1 MALKNLSASA
11 GDIRAV
17 GSIPGLERSPG
28 VGNGTLLQYSC
39 LENSM
44 GEKPGRLQS
53 RGSQRVG
60 YDWVTEQNGM
70 LFNFF
75 FFTLWLVLLKLIKDI
90 KWEIQ
95 FSSAT
100 QSCPTLQPHELQH
113 ARLPCPSP
121 TPWIYPNSC
130 SLSPWCRG
138 MDNFKYLKNSLLNFL
153 SLLYLSKMISWLS
166 CRQKFIY
173 LFIQ

>member
-60 YDWVTEQNGM
+60 YD
-70 LFNFF
+70 
-75 FFTLWLVLLKLIKDI
+75 
-90 KWEIQ
+90 
-95 FSSAT
+95 
-100 QSCPTLQPHELQH
+100 
-113 ARLPCPSP
+113 
-121 TPWIYPNSC
+121 
-130 SLSPWCRG
+130 
-138 MDNFKYLKNSLLNFL
+138 
-153 SLLYLSKMISWLS
+153 
-166 CRQKFIY
+166 
-173 LFIQ
+173 

>member
-1 MALKNLSASA
+1 MAHYSSILAWKILWVRSLA
-11 GDIRAV
+11 GY
-17 GSIPGLERSPG
+17 SPG
-28 VGNGTLLQYSC
+28 GHKESDMTEWLSRMVCC
-39 LENSM
+39 LI
-44 GEKPGRLQS
+44 
-53 RGSQRVG
+53 
-60 YDWVTEQNGM
+60 
-70 LFNFF
+70 FF